1 MLPFVYQSKGA
12 VFLFIFC
19 ILLFWVFVWWMRMF
33 NTKIMNNDGGDDGD
47 EDGDRFADYAN
58 DSNG

>member
-1 MLPFVYQSKGA
+1 
-12 VFLFIFC
+12 
-19 ILLFWVFVWWMRMF
+19 MRMF